1 MGLFIERSQPTLAI
15 IGFSMGFR
23 GIKSR
28 IFLQFWI
35 LFFLSMFFIYML
47 VMFIFLERTTA
58 HYTEQK
64 RKALRIAC
72 ELMASRP
79 FIGDTPGA
87 FAPPSVF
94 HKNETFLFL
103 RAQVPEMQLR
113 QRRAA
118 DQELMDALVLT
129 LRTGQPVTQQTG
141 KTFGLLFV
149 QHAAVIVTVPINE
162 DGRTVAAGGLMSPLT
177 GIYQDFRR
185 IQKIAFAFVLINS
198 LFFALIGNRQL
209 SRVYFKPLQRLAK
222 RAETYTDEDSLFFS
236 VRKEDNEFS
245 VLSSSLNKMLH
256 RISEDKRRLQ
266 ETIDSLQST
275 NIKLK
280 KAQEDVI
287 RAEKLAS
294 VGRLTSGIAHEIG
307 NPIGIVLGY
316 LDLMKQPDLTREEQ
330 NDFIDRSEK
339 EITRINHII
348 RQLLDMT
355 RTSNDES
362 KPVAVHALLEDLI
375 SVFTYQPTAGE
386 IAFESEFGARQ
397 DIVYADPDR
406 LRQVFLNM
414 MLNAVDAI
422 NTKPPSEPRIRLVTE
437 GPVDMAMN
445 PGSGKRAGIRIRIE
459 DNGPGIR
466 ASDVPHVFDPFF
478 TTKQPGKGT
487 GLGLSVSFMIIE
499 KLGGHLTAA
508 DSEWGG
514 AAFQVVLPVA
524 DGTRSSD
531 EDQPAG

>member
-1 MGLFIERSQPTLAI
+1 
-15 IGFSMGFR
+15 MGFR

-58 HYTEQK
+58 HFTDQK
-64 RKALRIAC
+64 RNALQIAC
-72 ELMASRP
+72 EWMRSNPDAGEPDRIKPAPAAFQANEKFL
-79 FIGDTPGA
+79 FIGTY
-87 FAPPSVF
+87 PPEHSS
-94 HKNETFLFL
+94 
-103 RAQVPEMQLR
+103 R
-113 QRRAA
+113 QWQDA
-118 DQELMDALVLT
+118 DGELYDAVVLT
-129 LRTGQPVTQQTG
+129 LRTGQPVTQKSG

-149 QHAAVIVTVPINE
+149 QHESVIVTLPVKK
-162 DGRTVAAGGLMSPLT
+162 DGRTIAAGGVISPLT
-177 GIYQDFRR
+177 VIYQDFRR
-185 IQKIAFAFVLINS
+185 VQKIAFAFVLISS

-222 RAETYTDEDSLFFS
+222 RAETYRDEDSLFFS

-266 ETIDSLQST
+266 ETIDSLQSA

-280 KAQEDVI
+280 KAQDDVI

-316 LDLMKQPDLTREEQ
+316 LDLMKQPDLTTAEQ
-330 NDFIDRSEK
+330 KDFIERSEK
-339 EITRINHII
+339 EITRVNHII

-355 RTSNDES
+355 RTSSDEA
-362 KPVAVHALLEDLI
+362 KPVEVHALLEDLI
-375 SVFTYQPTAGE
+375 SVFAYQPAAGE
-386 IAFESEFGARQ
+386 IAFESQFRASQ
-397 DIVYADPDR
+397 DLVHADPDR
-406 LRQVFLNM
+406 LRQVFLNIL
-414 MLNAVDAI
+414 LNAVDAI
-422 NTKPPSEPRIRLVTE
+422 NANPPSDPRIHLITE
-437 GPVDMAMN
+437 GPIQMALDSN
-445 PGSGKRAGIRIRIE
+445 QGDHVGIRIRIE

-466 ASDVPHVFDPFF
+466 QSDLPHVFDPFF

-499 KLGGHLTAA
+499 KLGGHLTATT
-508 DSEWGG
+508 SEANG
-514 AAFQVVLPVA
+514 AAFHVTLPLTEVG
-524 DGTRSSD
+524 DPTNEG
-531 EDQPAG
+531 QPEG